1 MVNAAASPPQAAA
14 AVAAGSALVVA
25 QASDRTAT
33 STADDLLDSIAK
45 RLDILI
51 EMARRDA
58 ERAKR
63 CRGCGGTSDYMAV
76 YDGEYVAIHND
87 KAYVCERCM
96 EDTVSR
102 ENGMDVYVWKHD
114 LVKLTCVRCGD
125 DVTSRGWCVCP
136 RNAELARKAKSGG
149 GA

>member
-1 MVNAAASPPQAAA
+1 MAGTATNAA
-14 AVAAGSALVVA
+14 G
-25 QASDRTAT
+25 
-33 STADDLLDSIAK
+33 DLLDSIAK
-45 RLDILI
+45 RVDILV

-58 ERAKR
+58 ERAKK
-63 CRGCGGTSDYMAV
+63 CRECGGTSDYLAV
-76 YDGEYVAIHND
+76 YDGEYVVNRND
-87 KAYVCERCM
+87 RAYVCERCM

-102 ENGMDVYVWKHD
+102 KNGMDVYVWKHD

-136 RNAELARKAKSGG
+136 RNAELACAAGSGG

>member
-1 MVNAAASPPQAAA
+1 MNAATATA
-14 AVAAGSALVVA
+14 AVPDAA
-25 QASDRTAT
+25 QARDRTAT
-33 STADDLLDSIAK
+33 STVDDLLDSIAE
-45 RLDILI
+45 RVDILA

-63 CRGCGGTSDYMAV
+63 CRGCGGTSDYIAV
-76 YDGEYVAIHND
+76 YDGEYVVNRND
-87 KAYVCERCM
+87 RAYVCERCM

-114 LVKLTCVRCGD
+114 LVKLACARRGD

-136 RNAELARKAKSGG
+136 RNAELARAAERG

>member
-1 MVNAAASPPQAAA
+1 MVNAAASP
-14 AVAAGSALVVA
+14 
-25 QASDRTAT
+25 
-33 STADDLLDSIAK
+33 STAPQQQAMAGTAANVAGDLLDSIAK

-63 CRGCGGTSDYMAV
+63 CRGCGGMSDYIAV
-76 YDGEYVAIHND
+76 YDGEYVVNRND

-96 EDTVSR
+96 EDAVSR
-102 ENGMDVYVWKHD
+102 KNGMDVYVWKHD
-114 LVKLTCVRCGD
+114 LIKLTCVRCGD

-136 RNAELARKAKSGG
+136 RNAELARAAARG